1 MSELLRERDFLVQV
15 GYCAYQLISNKIS
28 EIYIANGFAD
38 ILRHLRMSESKTCD
52 LSNFP
57 AEVSLKVLKYL
68 DATDLSLAS
77 CVWSELGSDGS
88 VWENLCKRTW
98 KIPDS
103 LYKNK
108 PKSWK
113 SLYLLLD
120 ESCVQFN
127 VEPEW
132 GLKFLDEK
140 ELLKRTDSRGIA
152 QFINGTTRLHW
163 NQVRSFLTLRKNTDV
178 LEHLTGMMN
187 FKDQFLPTSLRKFFA
202 MFHVPVL
209 GDRQRM
215 DTVLAIFSREFST
228 QNAQDSHVT
237 FDGVSIIAYALVL
250 LSVDQFALAGQIRN
264 KMSKRE
270 FIKNTLRA
278 LENADASCEKFTSEV
293 GDYYDN
299 VYLLGHIAPEKWD

>member
-1 MSELLRERDFLVQV
+1 M
-15 GYCAYQLISNKIS
+15 
-28 EIYIANGFAD
+28 
-38 ILRHLRMSESKTCD
+38 
-52 LSNFP
+52 
-57 AEVSLKVLKYL
+57 
-68 DATDLSLAS
+68 
-77 CVWSELGSDGS
+77 
-88 VWENLCKRTW
+88 
-98 KIPDS
+98 PDS
-103 LYKNK
+103 LYENK
-108 PKSWK
+108 PENLTWK
-113 SLYLLLD
+113 ALNLLLD
-120 ESCVQFN
+120 ECCVQFN

-132 GLKFLDEK
+132 GLIVLDEK
-140 ELLKRTDSRGIA
+140 ELLKRNDSKGIA

-163 NQVRSFLTLRKNTDV
+163 HQVRNFLTLQKNTDV
-178 LEHLTGMMN
+178 LEHLTTMMI

-209 GDRQRM
+209 GDRTRM
-215 DTVLAIFSREFST
+215 DSVLTIFSREFSA
-228 QNAQDSHVT
+228 QNESVT

-299 VYLLGHIAPEKWD
+299 VYLVVCGYDSAGRAELWQQKVRLWFGRPKGGECCLSGHGSAGRIVNCELLRSWFGRDKGDASGKTKALKIVNLRKTIIPLLEITSCSE

>member
-1 MSELLRERDFLVQV
+1 MSEVLRDRDFFVQI
-15 GYCAYQLISNKIS
+15 GICAYQLISSKIS

-77 CVWSELGSDGS
+77 CVWSELGSDRS
-88 VWENLCKRTW
+88 VWENLCRRTW
-98 KIPDS
+98 KMPDS
-103 LYKNK
+103 LYENK
-108 PKSWK
+108 PENLTWK
-113 SLYLLLD
+113 ELNLLLD
-120 ESCVQFN
+120 ECCVQFN

-140 ELLKRTDSRGIA
+140 ELLKRNDSKGIA

-163 NQVRSFLTLRKNTDV
+163 HQVRNFLTLRKNTDV
-178 LEHLTGMMN
+178 LEHLTTMMI

-209 GDRQRM
+209 GDRTRM
-215 DTVLAIFSREFST
+215 DSVLTIFSREFSA
-228 QNAQDSHVT
+228 QNESVT